1 MSHPQEEGSSQLV
14 QHPVREPPDE
24 LSYLFHSTVWLMLC
38 VNRPVF
44 SRLSAS
50 SFLYHLFL
58 KRILALL
65 TRHLWFLYFEA
76 SNT

>member
-38 VNRPVF
+38 VNRPVV
-44 SRLSAS
+44 SRLVCLVVLVPPVLEA
-50 SFLYHLFL
+50 
-58 KRILALL
+58 
-65 TRHLWFLYFEA
+65 YFGA
-76 SNT
+76 VDS

>member
-44 SRLSAS
+44 SRLVCLVVLVPPVLEA
-50 SFLYHLFL
+50 
-58 KRILALL
+58 
-65 TRHLWFLYFEA
+65 YFGA
-76 SNT
+76 VDS